1 MFYPYPV
8 SLILI
13 NIINYNANEQFCN
26 YIYSYLAPPRQS
38 VFRQNKNAHVVYH
51 DNNLVV
57 MAMIRREV
65 VKVKVDL
72 SVVS

>member
-1 MFYPYPV
+1 MFSPYPV
-8 SLILI
+8 TLILI
-13 NIINYNANEQFCN
+13 NIINYIANEQFCN
-26 YIYSYLAPPRQS
+26 YTYSYRAPPRQS
-38 VFRQNKNAHVVYH
+38 VFQQNKNAHVVCH
-51 DNNLVV
+51 DNNFVV